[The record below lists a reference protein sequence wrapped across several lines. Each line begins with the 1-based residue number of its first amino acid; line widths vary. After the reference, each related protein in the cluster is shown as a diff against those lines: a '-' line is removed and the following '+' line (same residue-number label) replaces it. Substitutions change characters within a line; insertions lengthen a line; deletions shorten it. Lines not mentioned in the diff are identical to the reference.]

1 MSFRNAQVLLQ
12 YQRLLQILIQI
23 IYQKYHLHS
32 IDDDMKSNGSKQ
44 FNKICELYLKL
55 SGKSKISSNDYKA
68 ILEVVKEQWNTNLVL
83 KWIEDCFRQFK
94 PQHKNDQIRSFRY
107 VTNYIF

>member
-1 MSFRNAQVLLQ
+1 MILPPPRSTLFPYTTLFRSEITTDTNTNNLSEISSSL
-12 YQRLLQILIQI
+12 
-23 IYQKYHLHS
+23 S

-94 PQHKNDQIRSFRY
+94 PQHKNDQI
-107 VTNYIF
+107 

>member
-1 MSFRNAQVLLQ
+1 
-12 YQRLLQILIQI
+12 
-23 IYQKYHLHS
+23 
-32 IDDDMKSNGSKQ
+32 IDDDMKFNDSKQ

-83 KWIEDCFRQFK
+83 KWIEDCFCQFK
-94 PQHKNDQIRSFRY
+94 SQHKKDQIRSFRY
-107 VTNYIF
+107 VTNYIFDKSEEHTSELQSRFDLVCRLLL